1 MINFFDI
8 HAHYTDKRY
17 AECYRN
23 VDFILRED
31 FSTDVFR
38 IINSGTN
45 VENSVEVIEM
55 CKRYPQMAASVGI
68 HPTDAWFIE
77 DCDYA
82 ISQIEELIRKER
94 YEIAA
99 VGEIGLD
106 YHTPELT
113 NKEKQQ
119 YIFDQLLSLSEKYSL
134 PAVIHC
140 RDAMGDCMNIVRK
153 HPNAYGAFHCF
164 AGSAETAMEL
174 VNMGWYISV
183 CGNVT
188 FKKSDKLWRVVETV
202 GAEHL
207 LTETDAPYM
216 APAPIRGTLNHS
228 SNIRLS
234 SEKMAELLGMQHRD
248 FNKITVEN
256 AMRLFQAPKFTRENV
271 KKGIYR

>member
-17 AECYRN
+17 AEYLRD

-45 VENSVEVIEM
+45 VENSKEVIEM
-55 CKRYPQMAASVGI
+55 CKRYPHMAASVGI

-82 ISQIEELIRKER
+82 ISQIEELIIKER

-113 NKEKQQ
+113 NKPKQQ
-119 YIFDQLLSLSEKYSL
+119 YIFDCMLSLSEKYSL

-140 RDAMGDCMNIVRK
+140 RDAMGDCLDIVRK
-153 HPNAYGAFHCF
+153 HPKAFGAFHCF
-164 AGSAETAMEL
+164 AGSAETALEL
-174 VNMGWYISV
+174 IGMGWYISV
-183 CGNVT
+183 CGNIT
-188 FKKSDKLWRVVETV
+188 FKKSEKLCNVVQTV

-207 LTETDAPYM
+207 LTETDSPYM

-228 SNIRLS
+228 SNIRPA
-234 SEKMAELLGMQHRD
+234 SEKMAELLGMQHRE
-248 FNKITVEN
+248 FNRITVEN
-256 AMRLFQAPKFTRENV
+256 AMRLFQAPKFYSENA
-271 KKGIYR
+271 KKGIYK

>member
-17 AECYRN
+17 REWNCD
-23 VDFILRED
+23 VDLLLREL

-45 VENSVEVIEM
+45 VENSIEVIEM
-55 CKRYPQMAASVGI
+55 CRRYPQMAASVGI

-82 ISQIEELIRKER
+82 LSGIEELLIKER

-113 NKEKQQ
+113 NKDKQK
-119 YIFDQLLSLSEKYSL
+119 YIFDRMLTLSEKYSL

-140 RDAMGDCMNIVRK
+140 RDAMGDCMEIVRK
-153 HPNAYGAFHCF
+153 HPKAYGAFHCF

-188 FKKSDKLWRVVETV
+188 FKKSEKLERVVQTV
-202 GAEHL
+202 GAEHI

-234 SEKMAELLGMQHRD
+234 SEKMADLLGMQHRI

-256 AMRLFQAPKFTRENV
+256 AMRLFRAPKFQRENAQ
-271 KKGIYR
+271 KGIY